1 MQLRAM
7 HTTNK
12 CRSSMKNVC
21 MYVNI
26 CMIHM
31 YDGSNAQWSMQQQ
44 TDKYQINMC
53 VHSISKFSSKHLLGV
68 FEWTSNVPPQTA
80 MCPYPWMPWVSLY
93 TTVHPPTRFYIWN
106 IFQKE
111 ILIFAEPTNPPTKWN
126 NFLSNLFKFFVHFP
140 LGGTPPYRWIPQQL
154 FRSARTS
161 WITFVCSFI
170 LPSARKIWII
180 CITL

>member
-1 MQLRAM
+1 
-7 HTTNK
+7 
-12 CRSSMKNVC
+12 

-93 TTVHPPTRFYIWN
+93 TTVQPPTRFYIIKHFSKGN
-106 IFQKE
+106 SHFCRTHPPTHEIKTTSFQICSIFLYLSLWGVPPLTDGFHNNFFTPPLRFWRRTQILFRKRRF
-111 ILIFAEPTNPPTKWN
+111 ILSVKATLLLIFAALVITNSC
-126 NFLSNLFKFFVHFP
+126 FYFVP
-140 LGGTPPYRWIPQQL
+140 V
-154 FRSARTS
+154 S
-161 WITFVCSFI
+161 
-170 LPSARKIWII
+170 
-180 CITL
+180 